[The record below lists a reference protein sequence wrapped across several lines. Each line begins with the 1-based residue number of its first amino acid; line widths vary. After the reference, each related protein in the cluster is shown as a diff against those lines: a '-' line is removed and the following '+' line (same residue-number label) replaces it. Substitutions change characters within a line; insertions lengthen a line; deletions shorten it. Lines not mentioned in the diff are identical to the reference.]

1 MKISITAE
9 HIAIAKP
16 YPRSS
21 PVALALI
28 ELGFTDV
35 CLGRQYVFVDH
46 RCFQLP
52 AIAISNEI
60 QFDNVFNYNQAILG
74 DRIKGT
80 VQEQIEPYEFEFE
93 GLEPIVSSNA
103 IATHEIE

>member
-21 PVALALI
+21 PVALAII
-28 ELGFTDV
+28 ELGFEDV
-35 CLGRQYVFVDH
+35 YIGRQHAYIDH
-46 RCFQLP
+46 RYFQLP
-52 AIAISNEI
+52 AIAVSNET

-80 VQEQIEPYEFEFE
+80 VQEQIEPYEFELE
-93 GLEPIVSSNA
+93 GLEIDGE
-103 IATHEIE
+103 TL